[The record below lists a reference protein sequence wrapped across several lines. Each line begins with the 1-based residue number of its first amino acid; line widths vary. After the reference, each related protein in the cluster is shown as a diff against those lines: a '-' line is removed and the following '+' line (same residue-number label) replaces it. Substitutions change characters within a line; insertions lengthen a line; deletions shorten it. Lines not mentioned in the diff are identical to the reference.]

1 MLEDTDTSTYIDAF
15 TYVKRS
21 KNRQKVITII
31 GLSRNKIPSE
41 ITEEMDARFSLTSRV
56 LSDLRKKNIV
66 KCLDS
71 EAKTG
76 RVYYLTELGLEIYKD
91 LE

>member
-31 GLSRNKIPSE
+31 GLSRNKTPSE

-56 LSDLRKKNIV
+56 LSDLRKK
-66 KCLDS
+66 KYC
-71 EAKTG
+71 
-76 RVYYLTELGLEIYKD
+76 
-91 LE
+91 

>member
-31 GLSRNKIPSE
+31 GLSRNKTPSE

-56 LSDLRKKNIV
+56 LSDLRKKILLNV
-66 KCLDS
+66 WTLKL
-71 EAKTG
+71 K
-76 RVYYLTELGLEIYKD
+76 LEGCII
-91 LE
+91 

>member
-21 KNRQKVITII
+21 KNRQKVITLI
-31 GLSRNKIPSE
+31 GLSRNKTPSE

-66 KCLDS
+66 KCLDP